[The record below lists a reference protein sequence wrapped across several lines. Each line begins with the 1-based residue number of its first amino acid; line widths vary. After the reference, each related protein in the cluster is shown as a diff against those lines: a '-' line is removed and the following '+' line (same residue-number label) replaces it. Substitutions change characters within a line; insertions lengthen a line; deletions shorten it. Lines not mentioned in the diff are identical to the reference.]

1 MEILSISSMVGSIE
15 GIAQN
20 VDKLSQFLTRL
31 QNRKNCID
39 INYQIFQYT
48 KPMCKDLEKIYEE
61 SNKPYFIK

>member
-1 MEILSISSMVGSIE
+1 MVGSIE

-20 VDKLSQFLTRL
+20 VDELSQFLTRL

-48 KPMCKDLEKIYEE
+48 KSVCKDYRKNL
-61 SNKPYFIK
+61 